1 MKKFNE
7 WFNAPLTWK
16 RYWLFCIVEFI
27 ISIGVVFSAILILA
41 GYPQKA
47 FEAIKT
53 KIKGLFKKS

>member
-16 RYWLFCIVEFI
+16 RYWLFNI
-27 ISIGVVFSAILILA
+27 IEVLAVWGVLISGLLILA

-53 KIKGLFKKS
+53 KIKSLFKKS